1 MKTILHILL
10 FISVAVITGCTDSK
24 TSQGDIDKT
33 EKKAVEQESKTPQR
47 IKKSITVTGEFFQ
60 ITNISSAVIDFTTG
74 PFNIVAEGDSI
85 SLSHISYDIDGGIL
99 TISTPMDI
107 SNDIHNYPVRSDVVV
122 HVSCPDLRTIANC
135 SGGGFTCH
143 ETLRSE
149 KIELGG
155 LVGGSIDIDSVE
167 CHSFRYQSNGSTSL
181 NIGNINCEECVII
194 STGTGCISLNAT
206 ATTNTYIDAKGSTT
220 MRAEIT
226 SPLTEGII
234 ETEGSVSY
242 TLQSDELKLVILRGT
257 VDLSGTAK
265 VQDIKCEPQAIVNN
279 RLKR

>member
-1 MKTILHILL
+1 MKFILHTLL
-10 FISVAVITGCTDSK
+10 LLAITVIIGCNNN
-24 TSQGDIDKT
+24 
-33 EKKAVEQESKTPQR
+33 KTPQGDNIKTENKSLNQKLKTSPR
-47 IKKSITVTGEFFQ
+47 IKKEITVTGEFFQ

-74 PFNIVAEGDSI
+74 PFSIIAEGDSI

-107 SNDIHNYPVRSDVVV
+107 SNDIHNFPVRSNVVI
-122 HVSCPDLRTIANC
+122 HVSCPELRTVANC

-143 ETLRSE
+143 ETLQSE

-167 CHSFRYQSNGSTSL
+167 CTSFRYQSNGSTSL

-194 STGTGCISLNAT
+194 STGTGIISLNAT
-206 ATTNTYIDAKGSTT
+206 AKTNTYIDAKGSTT
-220 MRAEIT
+220 MRADIT

-242 TLQSDELKLVILRGT
+242 AVQSDELKLVILRGT
-257 VDLSGTAK
+257 VDLNGTAK
-265 VQDIKCEPQAIVNN
+265 AQDIKCEPQAIVNN
-279 RLKR
+279 NLKR